1 MASPRQHEP
10 RPLRATANQRS
21 LARLAA
27 VQALYQMDVGGA
39 SLPDTLEQFVSHRLG
54 QELEGERYLPA
65 DPDFFRAIVSGVVQ
79 RQVAIDPLIDQALAD
94 DWPLGRLDK
103 TLCAILRAG
112 TFELC
117 YRSDVPARVV
127 IVEYVDVARA
137 FFSGDETKLVNA
149 VLDRLA
155 RSRRADEF
163 ETGTKR

>member
-1 MASPRQHEP
+1 MAGPRPRRP
-10 RPLRATANQRS
+10 RPLRGAANQRS

-39 SLPDTLEQFVSHRLG
+39 SLPETVEQFVSHRLG
-54 QELEGERYLPA
+54 QELEGEHYLPA
-65 DPDFFRAIVSGVVQ
+65 DADFFRTIVSGVVDHQ
-79 RQVAIDPLIDQALAD
+79 IEIDPLIDDALTD

-112 TFELC
+112 AFELC
-117 YRSDVPARVV
+117 FRADVPARVA

-137 FFSGDETKLVNA
+137 FFSGDEPKLVNA

-155 RSRRADEF
+155 HARRQGEF
-163 ETGTKR
+163 EAEPE